1 MENDEAWTALAEID
15 FNARLRNAIEL
26 LMLKS
31 DRGRSNQKGE
41 AEAQPTESDASASRP
56 DQ

>member
-31 DRGRSNQKGE
+31 DRGRSNQKE
-41 AEAQPTESDASASRP
+41 AVEAQPTENDVSASRP

>member
-26 LMLKS
+26 LMLRS
-31 DRGRSNQKGE
+31 DHDRSNQKEE
-41 AEAQPTESDASASRP
+41 AEDLPAACSD
-56 DQ
+56 DQSE